1 MMKVVSL
8 FAVFAALIVTG
19 CGKGKSAKANEA
31 SLPELNRIVA
41 TLIMHGGGKIPSTND
56 VAKFLE
62 AAGQTFPTPPPGQH
76 LVLDTTTRKFVFVK
90 P

>member
-1 MMKVVSL
+1 MKVIFLIV
-8 FAVFAALIVTG
+8 VFVALIVTG

-31 SLPELNRIVA
+31 SLPELNRMVA
-41 TLIMHGGGKIPSTND
+41 TLTTHSGGKILSTND

>member
-31 SLPELNRIVA
+31 SLPELNRMVA
-41 TLIMHGGGKIPSTND
+41 TLTTHGGGKLPSTND

-62 AAGQTFPTPPPGQH
+62 AAGQTFPTPPAGKK
-76 LVLDTTTRKFVFVK
+76 LVLSPATRKFEFVDQ
-90 P
+90 